1 MSTFSLTISSPDG
14 NIFKGE
20 AVKISVRGI
29 EGDLAVMAGH
39 IPFITAVRECD
50 CRIQLPDESE
60 KTGHTAGGL
69 LNVSAN
75 GVILLADCFEWKG

>member
-14 NIFKGE
+14 NLFKGD
-20 AVKISVRGI
+20 AVRLSVRGT

-39 IPFITAVRECD
+39 IPFVTAVNECE
-50 CRIQLPDESE
+50 CRIELSDGTE

-69 LNVSAN
+69 LNVSN
-75 GVILLADCFEWKG
+75 EEVIFLSDVFNW